1 MSDFGDVDQALTLI
15 GGEEL
20 MEQEDLDILN
30 ESRETAEQ
38 DLSEVDEGADVME
51 VTPGDPQVQ
60 T

>member
-1 MSDFGDVDQALTLI
+1 MSDFGDVDQDLTLI

-30 ESRETAEQ
+30 KSRETAEQ
-38 DLSEVDEGADVME
+38 DLSQVDEGADVME